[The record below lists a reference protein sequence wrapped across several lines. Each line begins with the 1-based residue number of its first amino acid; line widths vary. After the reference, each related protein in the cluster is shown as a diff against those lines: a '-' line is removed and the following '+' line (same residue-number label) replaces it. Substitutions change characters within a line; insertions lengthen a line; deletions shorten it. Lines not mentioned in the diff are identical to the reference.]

1 MSAAAF
7 GPDPSMGTGSGRA
20 PNVPPQDGRLSSAVL
35 AAPVRARTI
44 RRDRA
49 GKPAKMVSR
58 RHLRDGLKAHTG

>member
-1 MSAAAF
+1 
-7 GPDPSMGTGSGRA
+7 
-20 PNVPPQDGRLSSAVL
+20 
-35 AAPVRARTI
+35 VRARTI